1 MSIVDNRIVQMMF
14 DNKAF
19 EKGVET
25 SLNTLEKLK
34 KGLDLSGSAKGL
46 ENLDKVSKSFSVA
59 SIAEGVDS
67 ISKKF
72 TALGIIGITALQNIT
87 NSAINAGKR
96 IASAFT
102 IDPIKSGFQEYETQ
116 INAVQTILANTDSKG
131 TTLEQVNKALATLN
145 KYADDTIY
153 NFTEMTRN
161 IGTFTAAGVDL
172 DTSVSAIKGIANL
185 AAVSGSTSQQASTAM
200 YQLSQALASGTVK
213 LQDWNSVVNAGMGGD
228 VFQTALKET
237 ARLHGVSIDKMI
249 KTEGSF
255 RETLSEGWLTSEI
268 LTETL
273 SKFTGDLNAEQL
285 KTMGYTEDQIKGI
298 LKMGAMANDA
308 ATKVKT
314 FTQLFDTLKEAAQSG
329 WTQTWET
336 IVGDF
341 EEAKSLLTNISDA
354 LGGIIGD
361 AADARNAVVSSW
373 KNLGGR
379 TVLIAAV
386 EKAFKSL
393 SDIVG
398 VVKSAFREIFPPI
411 TGRQLMDLTVGLLN
425 LTRKFE
431 LSSTTLANLKSTFK
445 GFFAVLDIGKE
456 ALFAIFKALSSAVG
470 YFLPMSN
477 GLLSMSGSMGEF
489 LVSLR
494 DTIKESNIFNRVFET
509 LGSVIVPVAEAIK
522 RGIDKIMKS
531 LSRFTP
537 DKTKNVD
544 EFGNRI
550 EKSFSPFTFIANVVK
565 KAFDIIEQVVAKSGP
580 VLLNFAS
587 AIGKGL
593 GSAAKHISEWASTLS
608 FGQGLDIFN
617 AGMFGA
623 ILLGLKKFMNSLTGV
638 TSEGPGILNSIK
650 TIIGGVSGIFGELQ
664 ANLKADTLMKIAGAI
679 AILAVSLVVLS
690 MIDANKLG
698 VALLA
703 ISTLFLELFA
713 SMAIFQKVM
722 GSNGFK
728 GMIKLTG
735 SMIALS
741 IAVLLLSVAM
751 KSLASLSWSELLVG
765 MTGLAVLLAMTV
777 ATAKGMSTFSG
788 PLAKG
793 AGSLILFAVAIN
805 VLVSAVR
812 KLGEMQP
819 EVMTQG
825 LIGVGSLLA
834 GLLIF
839 IKATN
844 VDSMSGF
851 KSVGILLLAVALN
864 ILSIAVRK
872 IGELDTAVMIQ
883 GLIGLGVLLT
893 ELGIFL
899 NMTGDVSKVMS
910 TAVGLTIL
918 AGAMIL
924 MSIAIDK
931 FGSMDTGQL
940 TQGLIALAASLT
952 IIAVALHF
960 MQGAMGGAAAL
971 LVVAG
976 ALAILAPSLE
986 RLGNMSL
993 AEIAKGLLAL
1003 VGVFAVLGLAG
1014 LVLAPIVPIILS
1026 LAASIVLLGAGMA
1039 LIGGGVALLAA
1050 GFAALAISVGGGVG
1064 ALVLAITAI
1073 IGLIP
1078 MFLEQIARSIVAMA
1092 KIIGDGAST
1101 IVEAAVKIIVAL
1113 ADGIIAIAPKLAEA
1127 IVVVL
1132 YAILNAVEA
1141 VAPKIGESIILIF
1154 VGIFKGLIKAVK
1166 DLLGIKSPSTVFK
1179 EIATNTML
1187 GLINGIKEKI
1197 SDVAT
1202 WAGNIA
1208 TTLIDGVKNVA
1219 TNFVGIG
1226 KDVVG
1231 GLVTGMKGKLKDVG
1245 TWAGNLGKAAI
1256 NGAREMLDS
1265 HSDARTFIDIGIDT
1279 AGGFITGMRKR
1290 ESHVYGGGEKLGEKA
1305 IVGTTA
1311 AVKKNAP
1318 KAKKAVGE
1326 VAKSLFEETQ
1336 KWIDRQRK
1344 YFELSLE
1351 DEYAKWESIQNK
1363 YKTGSDER
1371 LDIEKR
1377 MSDIRKDIKKKE
1389 YDYSMSWID
1398 EEKHYKR
1405 LSLDEELAA
1414 WLRVQDRYA
1423 KGSEE
1428 RISID
1433 RKVFTLRNDLTKES
1447 YQASLDWIEEEKY
1460 YNRLSL
1466 EEELAAWERVQS
1478 RYVKGTEERKKLDRE
1493 VYRVRKSLMDRQLQA
1508 DEEYARDSLA
1518 ITEKLAQ
1525 DTKALDEQY
1534 AQDKERIE
1542 SNRIDK
1548 LKELDDEYYRNSK
1561 DINNKL
1567 ISDVKALE
1575 DAYNNA
1581 VTSRTKT
1588 LFNAY
1593 GLFDKVKISDDP
1605 ITGEQLLGNLEGQ
1618 IKAFDE
1624 WKTNLYK
1631 LQERGFG
1638 EELISE
1644 LEQMGPQ
1651 SLEQINALN
1660 QLTDEELSKYSTL
1673 WGTKHEQAKI
1683 QATHELENLRI
1694 DTQTQ
1699 IGMLRA
1705 ETAIELQLLTS
1716 TWIEQT
1722 TAINLEVEQKLL
1734 QLRETYD
1741 MEMDYLNVSTT
1752 EKLNELKNIW
1762 EGKTTEI
1769 AQQVLT
1775 EFAGMSDNVIVAT
1788 KDMKEGTVS
1797 EINDMGVQLLGSTT
1811 QLSSDMKAQHT
1822 GLAASIISIWKNV
1835 DWAGVGLAIV
1845 RGIQAGVAASSGGL
1859 IKQMT
1864 SLALSALAAAKSALG
1879 IRSPSKRFRE
1889 IGEFM
1894 IEGLIQGL
1902 NAGTSDVT
1910 NALTSI
1916 FGDDEDLNPVIRP
1929 VLDLSEIV
1937 KGKKELALILGNNK
1951 TTDLARSIS
1960 KTSRLDINS
1969 PLLTPGNTELKFV
1982 QNNYSPKSL
1991 SRVDIYRQTKNQ
2003 ISTMKGVLETL

>member
-19 EKGVET
+19 EKGVGT
-25 SLNTLEKLK
+25 TLNTLDKLK

-46 ENLDKVSKSFSVA
+46 ENLDRASKSFSL
-59 SIAEGVDS
+59 GS
-67 ISKKF
+67 ISDGVENISSKF
-72 TALGIIGITALQNIT
+72 TALGIIGITALQKIT

-116 INAVQTILANTDSKG
+116 MNAVQTILANTDSKG

-185 AAVSGSTSQQASTAM
+185 AAVSGSNSQQASTAM
-200 YQLSQALASGTVK
+200 YQLSQALSSGTVK

-237 ARLHGVSIDKMI
+237 ARVHGVSIDKMI

-285 KTMGYTEDQIKGI
+285 KTMGYTEEQIKGI

-336 IVGDF
+336 LIGDF
-341 EEAKSLLTNISDA
+341 EEAKSLLTSLSDA
-354 LGGIIGD
+354 LGGIIG
-361 AADARNAVVSSW
+361 ASADARNATVSGW
-373 KNLGGR
+373 KDLGGR
-379 TVLIAAV
+379 SVLIYALTN
-386 EKAFKSL
+386 AFKSVA
-393 SDIVG
+393 DIVN

-411 TGRQLMDLTVGLLN
+411 TSQQLLDITVSLRN
-425 LTRKFE
+425 LTSKFK
-431 LSSTTLANLKSTFK
+431 LSSTTLMSLKSTFK

-456 ALFAIFKALSSAVG
+456 ALMAVFKALASAVG
-470 YFLPMSN
+470 YFLPVSN
-477 GLLSMSGSMGEF
+477 GILSVTGSMGEF

-494 DTIKESNIFNRVFET
+494 NTIKESNIFNKVFET
-509 LGSVIVPVAEAIK
+509 LGRIILPIAEIIKNAIN
-522 RGIDKIMKS
+522 KIIGS
-531 LSRFTP
+531 LAMFSA
-537 DKTKNVD
+537 DKTKNID
-544 EFGNRI
+544 EFGNRV
-550 EKSFSPFTFIANVVK
+550 EKSFKPFTFIANVVK
-565 KAFDIIEQVVAKSGP
+565 KAFDIIDGVVSKSGP
-580 VLLNFAS
+580 ILLNFAT
-587 AIGKGL
+587 AVGRGL
-593 GSAAKHISEWASTLS
+593 GAATKHISEWASSLS
-608 FGQGLDIFN
+608 FGNGLDIFN
-617 AGMFGA
+617 AGMFA
-623 ILLGLKKFMNSLTGV
+623 SLIIGLNKFMKSLTGV

-690 MIDANKLG
+690 MIDADKLG

-777 ATAKGMSTFSG
+777 ATAKVMSTFSG

-812 KLGEMQP
+812 KLGEMEP

-825 LIGVGSLLA
+825 LLGVGALMA
-834 GLLIF
+834 GLIIF
-839 IKATN
+839 IKTTN

-851 KSVGILLLAVALN
+851 KSIGILMLAVALN
-864 ILSIAVRK
+864 VLSVAVRK

-924 MSIAIDK
+924 MSIAIEK

-952 IIAVALHF
+952 IIAIALHF

-1154 VGIFKGLIKAVK
+1154 VGIFQGLIKAVK

-1305 IVGTTA
+1305 ITGTVDS
-1311 AVKKNAP
+1311 VKKNAP

-1336 KWIDRQRK
+1336 KWIDKQRK
-1344 YFELSLE
+1344 YHELSLD
-1351 DEYAKWESIQNK
+1351 DEYSKWKSIQLK
-1363 YKTGSDER
+1363 YKEGSDER
-1371 LDIEKR
+1371 LEIDKKMFE
-1377 MSDIRKDIKKKE
+1377 IKKQLQKDA
-1389 YDYSMSWID
+1389 YDYSIKWM
-1398 EEKHYKR
+1398 
-1405 LSLDEELAA
+1405 
-1414 WLRVQDRYA
+1414 
-1423 KGSEE
+1423 
-1428 RISID
+1428 
-1433 RKVFTLRNDLTKES
+1433 ND
-1447 YQASLDWIEEEKY
+1447 EKY
-1460 YNRLSL
+1460 YKRLSL
-1466 EEELAAWERVQS
+1466 EEELAGWERVQARYKKGDDEYEAAEKERFRLKNDISKASFDASVKWIDEEKFYNRLSLADELAAWERVQA
-1478 RYVKGTEERKKLDRE
+1478 RYLKGSDERKQADRE
-1493 VYRVRKSLMDRQLQA
+1493 VYKLKNEM
-1508 DEEYARDSLA
+1508 LA
-1518 ITEKLAQ
+1518 KQ
-1525 DTKALDEQY
+1525 KQLDE
-1534 AQDKERIE
+1534 D
-1542 SNRIDK
+1542 
-1548 LKELDDEYYRNSK
+1548 YYQSVKN
-1561 DINNKL
+1561 INNKL
-1567 ISDVKALE
+1567 KDDIQSLNDQY
-1575 DAYNNA
+1575 DQA
-1581 VTSRTKT
+1581 VSSRSKS
-1588 LFNAY
+1588 LYDSY
-1593 GLFDKVKISDDP
+1593 GLFEKV
-1605 ITGEQLLGNLEGQ
+1605 TRGEQKVSGKDLLDNLKGQ
-1618 IKAFDE
+1618 VEAFDSWQSQITE
-1624 WKTNLYK
+1624 LAHKGVSEGL
-1631 LQERGFG
+1631 L
-1638 EELISE
+1638 EELRA
-1644 LEQMGPQ
+1644 MGPK
-1651 SLEQINALN
+1651 SAEQIEALN
-1660 QLTDEELSKYSTL
+1660 SLSSEELDQYVGL
-1673 WGTKHEQAKI
+1673 WKNKHSMAREQAT
-1683 QATHELENLRI
+1683 AEMEGLRI
-1694 DTQTQ
+1694 ETRQKIRDLQNQAYDQLEELKTIYQTKLRELTMVSIAETGFMSQ
-1699 IGMLRA
+1699 MVLQVTKGMKVQSVLQVEEMTKEIQSTIRDVDWESVGAAMVQGIMAGVNANKKNLMNQMVDMAMSALRA
-1705 ETAIELQLLTS
+1705 A
-1716 TWIEQT
+1716 
-1722 TAINLEVEQKLL
+1722 
-1734 QLRETYD
+1734 
-1741 MEMDYLNVSTT
+1741 
-1752 EKLNELKNIW
+1752 
-1762 EGKTTEI
+1762 
-1769 AQQVLT
+1769 
-1775 EFAGMSDNVIVAT
+1775 
-1788 KDMKEGTVS
+1788 
-1797 EINDMGVQLLGSTT
+1797 
-1811 QLSSDMKAQHT
+1811 
-1822 GLAASIISIWKNV
+1822 
-1835 DWAGVGLAIV
+1835 
-1845 RGIQAGVAASSGGL
+1845 
-1859 IKQMT
+1859 KQ
-1864 SLALSALAAAKSALG
+1864 ALG
-1879 IRSPSKRFRE
+1879 IRSPSRE
-1889 IGEFM
+1889 FAKIGKFVVLGFTAG
-1894 IEGLIQGL
+1894 IENYGHMVADATTDVGRGAMDGLKDSISKI
-1902 NAGTSDVT
+1902 SD
-1910 NALTSI
+1910 LIS
-1916 FGDDEDLNPVIRP
+1916 GDIDLAPTIRP
-1929 VLDLSEIV
+1929 VLDLSDIQ
-1937 KGKKELALILGNNK
+1937 KNGKNLGDLLAVDNLQIGSVHNK
-1951 TTDLARSIS
+1951 ASRVARGMFKDVPKTNDLAPG
-1960 KTSRLDINS
+1960 DS
-1969 PLLTPGNTELKFV
+1969 PNTPLSFV
-1982 QNNYSPKSL
+1982 QNNYSPKAL
-1991 SRVDIYRQTKNQ
+1991 SRIDIYRNTKNQ
-2003 ISTMKGVLETL
+2003 ISTMKGVLETI